1 MNQIPSDRRGSERYQ
16 NKSGDFKNKL
26 KSLFDISPVNVE
38 DLFRSTKNDHW
49 EEDYQFLI
57 NQRKVPQQGFMTGVV
72 QQFVQRE
79 TRKRKRTEERSRQS
93 KAIATAQL
101 TQQALSDDD
110 SASNLKD
117 CQEEEEFTVPLAKSA
132 TQQLNVSR
140 INLVKQTSQVVAARG
155 LSCRDTTVVVAS
167 VINAGGRNINDSHIS
182 PTTTWRHNRNT
193 KKEIAK

>member
-1 MNQIPSDRRGSERYQ
+1 MHWPVKELYKEWSSFKQIPSDRRGSERYQ

-26 KSLFDISPVNVE
+26 KCLFDISPVNVE
-38 DLFRSTKNDHW
+38 DLFRSTRNDHW

-57 NQRKVPQQGFMTGVV
+57 NQGKVPQQGFMTGVD

-110 SASNLKD
+110 SASNLED
-117 CQEEEEFTVPLAKSA
+117 CQEEEVK
-132 TQQLNVSR
+132 LNS
-140 INLVKQTSQVVAARG
+140 
-155 LSCRDTTVVVAS
+155 
-167 VINAGGRNINDSHIS
+167 
-182 PTTTWRHNRNT
+182 
-193 KKEIAK
+193 